1 MKAADITY
9 RQFTSEYTQVFLEM
23 QHEWVDERITLGIVP
38 DTEDDIAQYIETV
51 VWMTPILPFINDT
64 EENLRGLLDYCFCA
78 GVGAIISFGFGVT
91 LRAGDRECFYKAL
104 DRHFPGLRQR
114 YIDRYGNSYRCQSDN
129 AAALSSIFAEECR
142 ARSIMYN
149 AGEIFAHMKKFPE
162 QEFGQISIFG

>member
-38 DTEDDIAQYIETV
+38 DTE
-51 VWMTPILPFINDT
+51 
-64 EENLRGLLDYCFCA
+64 ENLRGLLDYCFCA
-78 GVGAIISFGFGVT
+78 GFGAIISFGFGVT